1 MSDANGAA
9 ADNAPVKST
18 PCASAPPAMRGFCSV
33 SRGLGQAD
41 PIGKLPG
48 KIRDEKL
55 GVLVTNQDNTMN
67 SSEDSLQSLSSTN
80 ALGESLGRGLVSFTN
95 GGRFGNSLKHVVST
109 QGFGTAVNVE
119 DLIVVMKRVLAATSP
134 RGRSYGGK
142 DSDVIWTISRKVV
155 RTRSFL

>member
-1 MSDANGAA
+1 
-9 ADNAPVKST
+9 
-18 PCASAPPAMRGFCSV
+18 MRGFCSV

-95 GGRFGNSLKHVVST
+95 
-109 QGFGTAVNVE
+109 TAGAE
-119 DLIVVMKRVLAATSP
+119 AGLDGERQLAAQYLTLIP
-134 RGRSYGGK
+134 WCRLLCLAVG
-142 DSDVIWTISRKVV
+142 VHP
-155 RTRSFL
+155 

>member
-1 MSDANGAA
+1 MPMGLQLITPPLK
-9 ADNAPVKST
+9 APRA
-18 PCASAPPAMRGFCSV
+18 CASAPPAMRGFCSV

-80 ALGESLGRGLVSFTN
+80 ALGESLGRGLVSFTA
-95 GGRFGNSLKHVVST
+95 SLSVNLISYILVLVS
-109 QGFGTAVNVE
+109 
-119 DLIVVMKRVLAATSP
+119 
-134 RGRSYGGK
+134 
-142 DSDVIWTISRKVV
+142 
-155 RTRSFL
+155 